1 MAAKRNRLTVVA
13 TKEVEELLSKAQKT
27 RFCGRA
33 RSDMLRELVTAGLD
47 SREKKNEGKKWI
59 PKP

>member
-27 RFCGRA
+27 CFCGRA

-47 SREKKNEGKKWI
+47 SREKKS
-59 PKP
+59 